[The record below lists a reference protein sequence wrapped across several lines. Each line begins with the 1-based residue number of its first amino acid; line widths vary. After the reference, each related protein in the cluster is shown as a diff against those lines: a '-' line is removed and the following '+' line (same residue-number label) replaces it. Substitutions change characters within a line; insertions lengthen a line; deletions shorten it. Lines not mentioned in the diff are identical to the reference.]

1 MLHVNFM
8 WQEEGVKR
16 VLLDRRIVLGMK
28 SGMIVK
34 NEGEMLLGLWM

>member
-1 MLHVNFM
+1 VLHVNFM

-16 VLLDRRIVLGMK
+16 VLFDRRIVLGVK

-34 NEGEMLLGLWM
+34 NE